1 MKLLKFSRSYWE
13 MAVACGGAKDNLLRN
28 YDIVKLKQEGRTIGQ
43 IAIRYGLSERQI
55 INILNE
61 YK

>member
-1 MKLLKFSRSYWE
+1 MKLLSFSRSYWE
-13 MAVACGGAKDNLLRN
+13 MAVACGGAKDNVLRN
-28 YDIVKLKQEGRTIGQ
+28 YDIVALRKEGKTIGQ
-43 IAIRYGLSERQI
+43 IAIKYTLSERQV